1 MFAQHRT
8 SARELPQILA
18 DGVIALFGDVDL
30 PGDQFPEA
38 TAARLLIAV
47 TPHYHAAVACLAEPE
62 TALGAVVLMRPLI
75 EAWAH
80 LYFIVGD
87 DTLAAATCRALR
99 LEVGLAVETLGMV
112 QDGDHADASQ
122 LEIAQRRVA
131 ELEAIVSS
139 RGCKGKRRSYGE
151 VGSTV
156 KAMGTEHNI
165 PWLFGAWRS
174 FSLTGHVGGWD
185 WSVEDQG
192 DGRSAIVDSSPS
204 LRAGWLKNLVILYA
218 NVVWAYML
226 LTGIP
231 FGSEAELVFGGAVN
245 GVLNDRW
252 LRRMID
258 GDFD

>member
-1 MFAQHRT
+1 M
-8 SARELPQILA
+8 SAT
-18 DGVIALFGDVDL
+18 LFGAENL

-38 TAARLLIAV
+38 TAARLLIAI
-47 TPHYHAAVACLAEPE
+47 TPQYHAAVACLAEPE

-80 LYFIVGD
+80 LYFIVGND
-87 DTLAAATCRALR
+87 DLADAACRALR

-112 QDGDHADASQ
+112 QDGGDVHVNQ
-122 LEIAQRRVA
+122 LEIVQRRVA

-156 KAMGTEHNI
+156 KAMGKERNI

-192 DGRSAIVDSSPS
+192 DGTSAIVDPSPS
-204 LRAGWLKNLVILYA
+204 LRAGWLKSLVILYS

-226 LTGIP
+226 VTGIP
-231 FGSEAELVFGGAVN
+231 FDSAAEVVFGSAVN
-245 GVLNDRW
+245 GVLDDRW
-252 LRRMID
+252 LGRMIN

>member
-1 MFAQHRT
+1 M
-8 SARELPQILA
+8 PQILA
-18 DGVIALFGDVDL
+18 DGITTLFGDEDL

-38 TAARLLIAV
+38 TAARLIIAV
-47 TPHYHAAVACLAEPE
+47 TPQYHAAVACLAEPG

-80 LYFIVGD
+80 LYFIVGKD
-87 DTLAAATCRALR
+87 DLADAACRALR
-99 LEVGLAVETLGMV
+99 LEVGLAVEILGMV
-112 QDGDHADASQ
+112 QDAGQAYANQVES
-122 LEIAQRRVA
+122 AQRRVE
-131 ELEAIVSS
+131 ELEATAGSL
-139 RGCKGKRRSYGE
+139 GCKGNRRSYSE

-156 KAMGTEHNI
+156 KAMGKERNI

-185 WSVEDQG
+185 WSIEDQG

-204 LRAGWLKNLVILYA
+204 LRAGWLKNIVVLYS

-226 LTGIP
+226 VTGIP
-231 FGSEAELVFGGAVN
+231 YDSVAEAPFGSAVN

-252 LRRMID
+252 LERMID